1 MQTTTQ
7 RSQNDPDTNSLRKK
21 RLVFPRIYAAA
32 FFVVLTAICVADQT
46 LLRAKGRVGDQE
58 VNTTVDSPI
67 ARYYL
72 EEYLIGSSGQTETDL
87 LIREALER
95 SDALPL
101 TNKVLGDLTQRFSTD
116 FATLYFVD
124 RVYREDVN
132 RRFQQA
138 FHARL
143 TAARAIKEPQALPGA
158 YKRYLLS
165 FVPGYAYKTNPT
177 TGADFARQRQLLD
190 QAGLDTVL
198 IETDELANV
207 EENARVVARE
217 IIRLAQHRRP
227 IVLVSTSKG
236 GPETALALGRELTP
250 AQSQAVVAWISI
262 GGLLRGSPYVDS
274 VSKWPKTWAAGLA
287 FLWKGLKPKV
297 IRNLGT
303 AKRRPV
309 FQSLVF
315 PDHILMVQWIGSP
328 LSGHIK
334 KHVRRRY
341 NIIKQIGPNDGLT
354 LLADEIIPGGVV
366 VTGIG
371 LDHYYRDPEID
382 LKTFALVNV
391 TLEELERKNL
401 SQ

>member
-1 MQTTTQ
+1 MTWAPT
-7 RSQNDPDTNSLRKK
+7 RYEKK
-21 RLVFPRIYAAA
+21 LVFPRICAAA
-32 FFVVLTAICVADQT
+32 FFVVLTAICVADQA
-46 LLRAKGRVGDQE
+46 LLRAKGRVGDQQ

-72 EEYLIGSSGQTETDL
+72 EEYLTGRRGQTGTDL

-101 TNKVLGDLTQRFSTD
+101 TNKVLGDLTQRFSAD
-116 FATLYFVD
+116 FATLYFID
-124 RVYREDVN
+124 RVYREGVN
-132 RRFQQA
+132 RGFQQA

-143 TAARAIKEPQALPGA
+143 TAARAMKGSQAALPGA

-165 FVPGYAYKTNPT
+165 FVPGYAYKMNRT
-177 TGADFARQRQLLD
+177 TGADFARQRQLLN

-198 IETDELANV
+198 IETDELANI
-207 EENARVVARE
+207 EENARVVAQE
-217 IIRLAQHRRP
+217 IIRLSQHGRP

-236 GPETALALGRELTP
+236 GAETALALGRELTP

-262 GGLLRGSPYVDS
+262 GGLLRGSPYADW
-274 VSKWPKTWAAGLA
+274 VSKWPKNWAAGLA
-287 FLWKGLKPKV
+287 FWWEGLKPRV
-297 IRNLGT
+297 LRNLTT

-309 FQSLVF
+309 FESLTF

-341 NIIKQIGPNDGLT
+341 NIIKKIGPNDGLT
-354 LLADEIIPGGVV
+354 LLADEIVPGGVV

-371 LDHYYRDPEID
+371 LDHYYLDPEID
-382 LKTFALVNV
+382 LKTFALANV
-391 TLEELERKNL
+391 VLEELERKNL
-401 SQ
+401 SR